1 MRIKFRE
8 YQINESC
15 ENLRKSE
22 NLGTRVSRNFRVCM
36 VDFEKF
42 ILSEGLNG

>member
-1 MRIKFRE
+1 M
-8 YQINESC
+8 NESC
-15 ENLRKSE
+15 ENFRKSE
-22 NLGTRVSRNFRVCM
+22 NLGTRVSRNFRVYM